1 MTPTQKTLKWMRSQG
16 YHCEVVEHWVPFPK
30 PGHRKDLLGFI
41 DVLCIRGD
49 DLVAVQTTAA
59 SGVSS
64 RLKKIKAEPRA
75 GLWLAG
81 IRRHIQIHGWKKGSM
96 TPRVINLGPLQD
108 AETQQQQNNKNTKTT

>member
-1 MTPTQKTLKWMRSQG
+1 MRSQG

-30 PGHRKDLLGFI
+30 PGHRKDLLGFM
-41 DVLCIRGD
+41 DVLAIRGD
-49 DLVAVQTTAA
+49 DLVAVQTTSA

-81 IRRHIQIHGWKKGSM
+81 IRRHIEIHGWKKGSM

-108 AETQQQQNNKNTKTT
+108 AETQQQNNKNTKTT